1 MSGAVSRPS
10 RPPLVNFRSRG
21 WRIALLAAKFA
32 VFGASIWWLA
42 SRSDP
47 RAVLQRL
54 EEIRVPTLAAIYALA
69 LFSIPLLAL
78 RWRRIVASLKHA
90 LGYGEAVR
98 LTFIGVFFNQLLPSG
113 IGGDGMRIL
122 GLTRLGIRAGSAFL
136 SVLADRVAGLAVLV
150 LVLLPTLPTLADL
163 DRGKTTA
170 IAVAAIAAAVWGGLL
185 VLRFTPLVAII
196 ARFPLL
202 GFLRHADQ
210 AARNILAGAGDW
222 LWLIAVSI
230 PIQLIPCVIVWLLV
244 RDLGAELSFSEATVS
259 ILLALVVG
267 VLPIT
272 IGSWGIRESILA
284 GVLTAQGASADAAL
298 AITLGYASTLLVS
311 AAIGGLVWLIGRPS
325 AALHPSS

>member
-1 MSGAVSRPS
+1 MNGAASRPS
-10 RPPLVNFRSRG
+10 RLAAVNFRSRG
-21 WRIALLAAKFA
+21 WRIALLTAKFA

-47 RAVLQRL
+47 RAVLERL
-54 EEIRVPTLAAIYALA
+54 AEIRVPTLAAIYALA

-78 RWRRIVASLKHA
+78 RWRRIVESLKHA

-98 LTFIGVFFNQLLPSG
+98 LTFICIFFNQLLPSG

-136 SVLADRVAGLAVLV
+136 SVLADRIAGLAVLV
-150 LVLLPTLPTLADL
+150 LVLLPTLPTLAAL
-163 DRGKTTA
+163 DHGKMTA
-170 IAVAAIAAAVWGGLL
+170 IVVAAIAAAVWGGLL
-185 VLRFTPLVAII
+185 VLRFTPLVAIV
-196 ARFPLL
+196 ARIPFL

-244 RDLGAELSFSEATVS
+244 RDLGIELSFAATTVS
-259 ILLALVVG
+259 ILLALVAG

-284 GVLTAQGASADAAL
+284 GLLTVEGANADAAL

-311 AAIGGLVWLIGRPS
+311 AAIGGLVWLVGRWPAVSRPS
-325 AALHPSS
+325 S